1 MIHFKKDHHKD
12 LKKNQIKPN
21 LIIPTFPEEREGE
34 ETKLKKNKTNVY
46 LGYFYH

>member
-12 LKKNQIKPN
+12 LKKTKKNQIKPN

-46 LGYFYH
+46 L